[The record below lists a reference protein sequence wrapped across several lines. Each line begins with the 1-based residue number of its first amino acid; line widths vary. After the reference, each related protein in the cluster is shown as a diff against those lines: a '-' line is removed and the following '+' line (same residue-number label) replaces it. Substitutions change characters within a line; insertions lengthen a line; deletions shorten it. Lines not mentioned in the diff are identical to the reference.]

1 MRAYCLT
8 LSLGVACLLASTGA
22 PAQEQ
27 WYQVEIIVFE
37 QTDDSALAAESW
49 DPNPGYPPIE
59 KSIPLTE
66 PGESP
71 IEEPGPYAFRIL
83 ERADYKLQKAWRRI
97 RNARALRPLLHL
109 AWNQPGSSQRGSQWT
124 QLYIPPAE
132 LKGRSA
138 TTSLL
143 QPPSTS
149 GSLQRPLTSGM
160 FQEPIV
166 AAPLPVLDGILRVY
180 RSRYLHVDVDLVY
193 HRSEV
198 DTPFR
203 FQTSRRMRSGELH
216 YLDHPLFGLLILVTP
231 LELDEAD
238 LG

>member
-1 MRAYCLT
+1 MRAYFLA
-8 LSLGVACLLASTGA
+8 VCLLASAST

-37 QTDDSALAAESW
+37 QTDDAALDAETW
-49 DPNPGYPPIE
+49 DPSPGYPPIE

-71 IEEPGPYAFRIL
+71 LEEPGLYAFLIL
-83 ERADYKLQKAWRRI
+83 GRADHKLKKAWRRI
-97 RNARALRPLLHL
+97 RNARSLRPLLHL
-109 AWNQPGSSQRGSQWT
+109 AWNQPGSSKRGSQWARI
-124 QLYIPPAE
+124 YVPPAE
-132 LKGRSA
+132 LKGSGA

-143 QPPSTS
+143 QPPATS
-149 GSLQRPLTSGM
+149 GSLQRPLTSGA

-203 FQTSRRMRSGELH
+203 LQTSRRMRSGELH

-231 LELDEAD
+231 LERDESD

>member
-1 MRAYCLT
+1 MR
-8 LSLGVACLLASTGA
+8 VCLLAVCLLVSANT

-37 QTDDSALAAESW
+37 QTDDAALDAESW

-59 KSIPLTE
+59 RSIPLTK

-71 IEEPGPYAFRIL
+71 IEEPGLYAFLIL
-83 ERADYKLQKAWRRI
+83 DRATHKLQKAWRRI
-97 RNARALRPLLHL
+97 RKARSLRPLLHL
-109 AWNQPGSSQRGSQWT
+109 AWNQPGISKRGSQWT
-124 QLYIPPAE
+124 HIYVPPAE
-132 LKGRSA
+132 LKDPGA
-138 TTSLL
+138 TASLL
-143 QPPSTS
+143 QPPTTS
-149 GSLQRPLTSGM
+149 GSLQRPLTSGA
-160 FQEPIV
+160 FQESIV

-180 RSRYLHVDVDLVY
+180 RSRYLHVDVDLLY

-231 LELDEAD
+231 LEHDETD